1 MLTNLLS
8 NCPFCLGSNLKRFLV
23 NAHDAPSA
31 TVSIIECRQ
40 CEAAW
45 QWPRGRTT
53 NESTCI
59 FDQAYIEKGEGTYFD
74 PEKRLSVAQCHTDFV
89 RSTIKISNARLL
101 DIGCGDG
108 IFARQIASTGWSV
121 IGVDPAIPEDI
132 PQFPH
137 ENLCL
142 VRAYSASTAEFDVVT
157 LFDVIEHVEDPVD
170 FLAYAISFLK
180 PGGYLVVETGNYQSD
195 GRILGGNS
203 WWNFQ
208 LDHRWYFAPPQL
220 RIISEQLGMKNIVFA
235 DRVLRPWWRP
245 NIRNQSS
252 TFLTTTKS
260 LIKHPLQA
268 KDILLKEKML
278 KHAQDSWSE
287 WHHLEIMTM
296 TAIKQEST

>member
-1 MLTNLLS
+1 MLTNPSS

-23 NAHDAPSA
+23 NAHDDPSA
-31 TVSIIECRQ
+31 TVSIIECEQ

-45 QWPRGRTT
+45 QWPRSRTA
-53 NESTCI
+53 NESARI
-59 FDQAYIEKGEGTYFD
+59 FDQAYIEKDEGTYFD
-74 PEKRLSVAQCHTDFV
+74 PEKRLAVAQCHTDFV
-89 RSTIKISNARLL
+89 RSTIKLSNARLL

-108 IFARQIASTGWSV
+108 VFARQIASTGWDV
-121 IGVDPAIPEDI
+121 IGVNPAIPTES
-132 PQFPH
+132 PQIPH
-137 ENLCL
+137 ERLRL

-157 LFDVIEHVEDPVD
+157 LFDVIEHIEDPVS

-195 GRILGGNS
+195 GRILGGSS

-220 RIISEQLGMKNIVFA
+220 RIISAQLGMEDIIFA

-245 NIRNQSS
+245 NTTNLSNLYWS
-252 TFLTTTKS
+252 TVKG
-260 LIKHPLQA
+260 LIKHPFQVR
-268 KDILLKEKML
+268 DILLKQKML
-278 KHAQDSWSE
+278 MHAKDNWCK

-296 TAIKQEST
+296 ISRKKNTT